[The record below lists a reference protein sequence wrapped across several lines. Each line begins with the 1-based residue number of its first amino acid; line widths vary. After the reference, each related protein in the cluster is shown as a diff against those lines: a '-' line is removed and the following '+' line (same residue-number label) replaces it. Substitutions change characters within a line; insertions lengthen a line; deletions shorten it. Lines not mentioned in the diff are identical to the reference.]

1 MFGVEKPIIALL
13 HLDALPGDPGYCG
26 SMDTVLEHARQDLVA
41 LQNGGVDGILFANE
55 FSLPYQP
62 VADVA
67 VISAMAYIIGAL
79 RPLIRVPYGVN
90 VVKNPIAT
98 IDLAAATGAR
108 FARSCFSGAYMGEYG
123 LYTSNS
129 GEAVRHRKALEIPDM
144 KLLYDFS
151 AESVLHRST
160 LNREQATTAILD
172 ILNKFPHI
180 GVEVMAGNGEMF
192 VIHANEVTHAHQVDE
207 HLGSIACPVESV
219 PDGWVK
225 VVFASDPESI
235 RKLGQY
241 AKTRY
246 YGRENYFLAT
256 NSIYLEIMPSGVSK
270 ASGLHDLCALMS
282 KSMKNTVVIGDYYND
297 LEIMREAGYAVAVA
311 NAPAEV
317 KAAADHVTTCTCAEG
332 AVGEYLYSLISRAEG
347 REV

>member
-1 MFGVEKPIIALL
+1 MKPPLSDTLVICDMDNTLLTAKEGIPACNRAVIQLYTGMGGLFTVATGRPPESIRAALGNIRL
-13 HLDALPGDPGYCG
+13 
-26 SMDTVLEHARQDLVA
+26 
-41 LQNGGVDGILFANE
+41 
-55 FSLPYQP
+55 SLP
-62 VADVA
+62 A
-67 VISAMAYIIGAL
+67 ISCNGA
-79 RPLIRVPYGVN
+79 
-90 VVKNPIAT
+90 
-98 IDLAAATGAR
+98 
-108 FARSCFSGAYMGEYG
+108 
-123 LYTSNS
+123 
-129 GEAVRHRKALEIPDM
+129 
-144 KLLYDFS
+144 LLYDFS

-282 KSMKNTVVIGDYYND
+282 KSMKNTALSVITTMTWRSCGSRLRRGCRQRTGRGQGCRRPCDD
-297 LEIMREAGYAVAVA
+297 LHLRRGRSGGVSVQ
-311 NAPAEV
+311 P
-317 KAAADHVTTCTCAEG
+317 DRQ
-332 AVGEYLYSLISRAEG
+332 SR
-347 REV
+347 RT

>member
-1 MFGVEKPIIALL
+1 MKPPLSDTLVICDMDNTLL
-13 HLDALPGDPGYCG
+13 TAK
-26 SMDTVLEHARQDLVA
+26 E
-41 LQNGGVDGILFANE
+41 GIPACNR
-55 FSLPYQP
+55 
-62 VADVA
+62 A
-67 VISAMAYIIGAL
+67 VIQ
-79 RPLIRVPYGVN
+79 
-90 VVKNPIAT
+90 
-98 IDLAAATGAR
+98 
-108 FARSCFSGAYMGEYG
+108 
-123 LYTSNS
+123 LYTSMGGLFTVATGRPPES
-129 GEAVRHRKALEIPDM
+129 IRAALGDIRLSLPAISCNGA
-144 KLLYDFS
+144 LLYDFS

-317 KAAADHVTTCTCAEG
+317 RAAADHVTICTCAEG
-332 AVGEYLYSLISRAEG
+332 AVGEYLYSLIGRAEG

>member
-1 MFGVEKPIIALL
+1 MKPPLSDTLVICDMDNTLL
-13 HLDALPGDPGYCG
+13 TAK
-26 SMDTVLEHARQDLVA
+26 E
-41 LQNGGVDGILFANE
+41 GIPACNR
-55 FSLPYQP
+55 
-62 VADVA
+62 A
-67 VISAMAYIIGAL
+67 VIQLYTGMGGL
-79 RPLIRVPYGVN
+79 FTV
-90 VVKNPIAT
+90 
-98 IDLAAATGAR
+98 ATGR
-108 FARSCFSGAYMGEYG
+108 
-123 LYTSNS
+123 
-129 GEAVRHRKALEIPDM
+129 PP
-144 KLLYDFS
+144 
-151 AESVLHRST
+151 
-160 LNREQATTAILD
+160 TTAILD

>member
-1 MFGVEKPIIALL
+1 MKPPLSDTLVICDMDNTLL
-13 HLDALPGDPGYCG
+13 TAKEGIPACNRAVIQLYTGMGGLF
-26 SMDTVLEHARQDLVA
+26 TVATGRPPESIRAARGNIRL
-41 LQNGGVDGILFANE
+41 
-55 FSLPYQP
+55 SLP
-62 VADVA
+62 A
-67 VISAMAYIIGAL
+67 ISC
-79 RPLIRVPYGVN
+79 
-90 VVKNPIAT
+90 K
-98 IDLAAATGAR
+98 
-108 FARSCFSGAYMGEYG
+108 
-123 LYTSNS
+123 
-129 GEAVRHRKALEIPDM
+129 
-144 KLLYDFS
+144 
-151 AESVLHRST
+151 
-160 LNREQATTAILD
+160 ATTAILD

>member
-1 MFGVEKPIIALL
+1 MAVVACSRFSVERCSTDSAEKSYSSAPLQEMAGSDRRMFPSA
-13 HLDALPGDPGYCG
+13 AR
-26 SMDTVLEHARQDLVA
+26 MDS
-41 LQNGGVDGILFANE
+41 GGR
-55 FSLPYQP
+55 P
-62 VADVA
+62 VAT
-67 VISAMAYIIGAL
+67 
-79 RPLIRVPYGVN
+79 
-90 VVKNPIAT
+90 VKSPPMPVYSWMT
-98 IDLAAATGAR
+98 AR
-108 FARSCFSGAYMGEYG
+108 
-123 LYTSNS
+123 L
-129 GEAVRHRKALEIPDM
+129 
-144 KLLYDFS
+144 
-151 AESVLHRST
+151 
-160 LNREQATTAILD
+160 QAGMPSL
-172 ILNKFPHI
+172 
-180 GVEVMAGNGEMF
+180 AGNGEMF

-332 AVGEYLYSLISRAEG
+332 AVGEYLYSLIGRAEG

>member
-1 MFGVEKPIIALL
+1 MKPPLSDTLVICDMDNTLLTAKEGIPACNRAVIQLYTGMGGLFTVATGRPPESIRAAL
-13 HLDALPGDPGYCG
+13 GDIR
-26 SMDTVLEHARQDLVA
+26 L
-41 LQNGGVDGILFANE
+41 
-55 FSLPYQP
+55 SLP
-62 VADVA
+62 A
-67 VISAMAYIIGAL
+67 ISCNGA
-79 RPLIRVPYGVN
+79 
-90 VVKNPIAT
+90 
-98 IDLAAATGAR
+98 
-108 FARSCFSGAYMGEYG
+108 
-123 LYTSNS
+123 
-129 GEAVRHRKALEIPDM
+129 
-144 KLLYDFS
+144 LLYDFS

-256 NSIYLEIMPSGVSK
+256 NSIYLEIMPS
-270 ASGLHDLCALMS
+270 ASARPAVCMTCALS
-282 KSMKNTVVIGDYYND
+282 
-297 LEIMREAGYAVAVA
+297 
-311 NAPAEV
+311 
-317 KAAADHVTTCTCAEG
+317 
-332 AVGEYLYSLISRAEG
+332 
-347 REV
+347 

>member
-1 MFGVEKPIIALL
+1 M
-13 HLDALPGDPGYCG
+13 
-26 SMDTVLEHARQDLVA
+26 
-41 LQNGGVDGILFANE
+41 
-55 FSLPYQP
+55 
-62 VADVA
+62 
-67 VISAMAYIIGAL
+67 
-79 RPLIRVPYGVN
+79 
-90 VVKNPIAT
+90 
-98 IDLAAATGAR
+98 
-108 FARSCFSGAYMGEYG
+108 
-123 LYTSNS
+123 
-129 GEAVRHRKALEIPDM
+129 
-144 KLLYDFS
+144 
-151 AESVLHRST
+151 LHRST

-297 LEIMREAGYAVAVA
+297 LEIMREAATPWLSPTHRQSQGCRR
-311 NAPAEV
+311 PC
-317 KAAADHVTTCTCAEG
+317 DDLH
-332 AVGEYLYSLISRAEG
+332 LRRG
-347 REV
+347 RSGGVSVQPDRQGRRT

>member
-1 MFGVEKPIIALL
+1 MKPPLSDTLVICDMDNTLLTAKEGIPACNRAVIQLYTGMGGLFTVATGRPPESIRAALGNIRL
-13 HLDALPGDPGYCG
+13 
-26 SMDTVLEHARQDLVA
+26 
-41 LQNGGVDGILFANE
+41 
-55 FSLPYQP
+55 SLP
-62 VADVA
+62 A
-67 VISAMAYIIGAL
+67 ISCNGA
-79 RPLIRVPYGVN
+79 
-90 VVKNPIAT
+90 
-98 IDLAAATGAR
+98 
-108 FARSCFSGAYMGEYG
+108 
-123 LYTSNS
+123 
-129 GEAVRHRKALEIPDM
+129 
-144 KLLYDFS
+144 LLYDFS

-225 VVFASDPESI
+225 
-235 RKLGQY
+235 
-241 AKTRY
+241 
-246 YGRENYFLAT
+246 
-256 NSIYLEIMPSGVSK
+256 

-332 AVGEYLYSLISRAEG
+332 AVGEYLYSLIGRAEG